1 MKFPRLV
8 LRKILTL
15 IVFSVILLSSTQYFL
30 PDTSA
35 SFPGINGKISYDKR
49 ITSFSD
55 RDVLTM
61 NPIGTRQTNISNDPG
76 FFDGDGSWTADGSK
90 IAFESNR
97 DGASRQIYVMNA
109 DGTGQTNI
117 SGNNGFNDGGPT
129 WSPDGTKI
137 AFERDVTGF
146 RDIFVM
152 NAADGTGVTN
162 LSNEAATVFNGNPS
176 WSPDGTKIV
185 YNRGTEIFTMSAVD
199 GSGKTNLGIG
209 SNPDWSPDG
218 TKIVFDTGG
227 QIFTMSAV
235 DGSGKT
241 NISNNAFFESNPN
254 WSPDGT
260 KIVFD
265 TTRDGN
271 REIYVMNAAD
281 GSSPTNL
288 TMTPNDTESRPHWQP
303 LTMIAV
309 GGSFV
314 PIDTTTLLVAG
325 AQMTSAWMIP
335 IIVAGIGF
343 AIVIARKF

>member
-55 RDVLTM
+55 RDVFTM
-61 NPIGTRQTNISNDPG
+61 NPSGTGQTNRSNDPG

-137 AFERDVTGF
+137 AFERDVPGG
-146 RDIFVM
+146 RDVFVM
-152 NAADGTGVTN
+152 NAADGTGATN
-162 LSNEAATVFNGNPS
+162 LSNEAATVQNGNPS

-185 YNRGTEIFTMSAVD
+185 YDRGSEIHTMSAVD
-199 GSGKTNLGIG
+199 GSGKTNLGLG

-218 TKIVFDTGG
+218 TKIVFDLGG
-227 QIFTMSAV
+227 EIHTMSSA
-235 DGSGKT
+235 DGSGKK
-241 NISNNAFFESNPN
+241 NISGAFTSDSNPN

-260 KIVFD
+260 QLVFD
-265 TTRDGN
+265 TRRDNGN
-271 REIYVMNAAD
+271 REIYVMNAVD

-288 TMTPNDTESRPHWQP
+288 TNTPDDTESRPHWQP
-303 LTMIAV
+303 LIFV
-309 GGSFV
+309 GGSSV
-314 PIDTTTLLVAG
+314 PTNTTTLLVAG
-325 AQMTSAWMIP
+325 SQMTASWMIP
-335 IIVAGIGF
+335 VIVAGIGI
-343 AIVIARKF
+343 AIVIARKL